1 MIKKCKVLTRNTE
14 VMVVKYDD
22 TAVQMPS
29 DKSNSRFVFIKK
41 DGDTYTT
48 VTEIEFSA
56 QSKRPKTNTKNAVK
70 KDKFVE
76 KHENIIEE

>member
-1 MIKKCKVLTRNTE
+1 MIKKCKVLIRNTE

-22 TAVQMPS
+22 IEVQMPS
-29 DKSNSRFVFIKK
+29 DKSSSRFAFIKK
-41 DGDTYTT
+41 DRNTYTT

-56 QSKRPKTNTKNAVK
+56 QSKRPKANTKNVVK
-70 KDKFVE
+70 KDKNVE